1 MSVLSEIL
9 ADKRSEINRAR
20 CTASL
25 ESLRQRIAGLP
36 APRDFVGALLAAEPP
51 ALIAEI
57 KGASPS
63 KGILRQDLDPA
74 GIARIYDENGVACIS
89 VLTDEPHF
97 RGSLEHLR
105 QVRAVTERPLL
116 RKDFIIDEYQILEA
130 RASGADAVLLIVAAL
145 PTGALHELAE
155 IAHGLGMAVLIE
167 VHDGDELEEAL
178 TVPGGI
184 IGINNRDL
192 HTFRTH
198 LRVTLGLMPKIPP
211 DRLVVSES
219 GIFTRA
225 DVEALGAAGVR
236 AVLVG
241 EALMR
246 ATDVGAKVRELL
258 GRE

>member
-20 CTASL
+20 CSVSL
-25 ESLRQRIAGLP
+25 ETLRRRIADMP
-36 APRDFVGALLAAEPP
+36 APRDFVGALMTAEPP

-63 KGILRQDLDPA
+63 KGILRQDLDPEA
-74 GIARIYDENGVACIS
+74 IARIYDENGVACIS

-105 QVRAVTERPLL
+105 LVRAVTKKPLL

-130 RASGADAVLLIVAAL
+130 RASGADAILLIVAAL
-145 PTGALHELAE
+145 PTGVLRELAE
-155 IAHGLGMAVLIE
+155 VAHGLGMAVLIE
-167 VHDGDELEEAL
+167 VHDADELEEAL
-178 TVPGGI
+178 GVPGGI

-198 LRVTLGLMPKIPP
+198 LRVTQGLMPKIPA

-219 GIFTRA
+219 GIATRA
-225 DVEALGAAGVR
+225 DVETLRAAGVH

-246 ATDVGAKVRELL
+246 AADIGAKVRELL

>member
-20 CTASL
+20 CTVSP
-25 ESLRQRIAGLP
+25 EDLRQVIAGLP
-36 APRDFVGALLAAEPP
+36 APHDFIGALLSPEGP

-63 KGILRQDLDPA
+63 KGIIREGFDPA
-74 GIARIYDENGVACIS
+74 EIARIYDLNGASCVS
-89 VLTDEPHF
+89 VLTDERHF
-97 RGSLEHLR
+97 RGSLAYLR
-105 QVRAVTERPLL
+105 QVRGATEKPLL

-145 PTGALHELAE
+145 PTGALRELAE
-155 IAHGLGMAVLIE
+155 VAHGLGMAVLIE
-167 VHDGDELEEAL
+167 VHDADELEEAL
-178 TVPGGI
+178 AVPGGI

-198 LRVTLGLMPKIPP
+198 LRVTLDLMPKVPEG
-211 DRLVVSES
+211 RLVVSES
-219 GIFTRA
+219 GIAKRA
-225 DVEALGAAGVR
+225 DVEALGAVGVR

-241 EALMR
+241 ESLMR
-246 ATDVGAKVRELL
+246 ASDIGAKVRELL
-258 GRE
+258 GRQ